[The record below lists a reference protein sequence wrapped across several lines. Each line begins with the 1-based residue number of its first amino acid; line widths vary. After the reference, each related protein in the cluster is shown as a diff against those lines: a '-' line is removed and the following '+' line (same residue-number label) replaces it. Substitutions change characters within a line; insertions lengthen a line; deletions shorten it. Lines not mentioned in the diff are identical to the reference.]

1 MIIYARLYVFICI
14 HLFCQY
20 KILPTLEHFHSSFAM
35 KFFQFVFLLF
45 ALFQLLGA
53 QEAVA
58 AKDNNVNLGQL
69 VDPARVKR
77 DATEKPLGRKLII
90 FF

>member
-1 MIIYARLYVFICI
+1 MALYAWFI
-14 HLFCQY
+14 LFAPPDEY
-20 KILPTLEHFHSSFAM
+20 KNLPTSDIFKTFQSFAM

-45 ALFQLLGA
+45 ALFQLVAA
-53 QEAVA
+53 QEAVS

-77 DATEKPLGRKLII
+77 DATEKPLGRKMIII
-90 FF
+90 F